1 MEVRQGHKSDS
12 KQKQTV
18 ALHQGWKLG
27 FRYIL
32 IINERLNHPVSFKDN
47 NRSLFRSHKQAHTEA
62 HTDTHTKRYDSTG
75 LPPNEP

>member
-47 NRSLFRSHKQAHTEA
+47 NRNLFRSHKQ
-62 HTDTHTKRYDSTG
+62 THTLGGMIPLVY
-75 LPPNEP
+75 LLINHNNIYCQC

>member
-18 ALHQGWKLG
+18 ALHQGWKLA

-47 NRSLFRSHKQAHTEA
+47 NRNLFRSHKQT
-62 HTDTHTKRYDSTG
+62 HTDTHTKGYDSTC
-75 LPPNEP
+75 LPPNKP

>member
-47 NRSLFRSHKQAHTEA
+47 NRNLFRSHKQ
-62 HTDTHTKRYDSTG
+62 THTKRYDSTC
-75 LPPNEP
+75 LPPNKP